1 MSIVVVAIV
10 VVRAI
15 ISSTVVVVVV
25 SIAWVVRGSHH
36 RSRVKVAVIV
46 RRMVERG
53 WLVVVVRRGTVRGRV
68 AIVRRVAASVRRRVR
83 RVVLW
88 VRMVSGVVER
98 GGHACVSLAWGRH
111 TARNTHWGSHRIE
124 AGGGVGCGHH
134 VH

>member
-15 ISSTVVVVVV
+15 ISSTVVV
-25 SIAWVVRGSHH
+25 SIAWVVGGSHH
-36 RSRVKVAVIV
+36 RSRVEVAVIV
-46 RRMVERG
+46 RRRVERG

-68 AIVRRVAASVRRRVR
+68 AIVRRVAASVRRRVCS
-83 RVVLW
+83 VVLW

-111 TARNTHWGSHRIE
+111 STRNTHWGSHRIE
-124 AGGGVGCGHH
+124 VGGGVGCGHH